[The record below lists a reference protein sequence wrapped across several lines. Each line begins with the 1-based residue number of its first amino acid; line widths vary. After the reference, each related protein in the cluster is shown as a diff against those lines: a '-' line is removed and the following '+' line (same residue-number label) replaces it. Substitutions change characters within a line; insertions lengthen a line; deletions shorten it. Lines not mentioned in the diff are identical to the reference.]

1 MRVESA
7 KDLSMYKAAYRL
19 AMDIFEVTKR
29 VTGPNHFHPS
39 EIPDCTGVCVTNSQS
54 RRLLSDC
61 KSCHAQ
67 AGN

>member
-29 VTGPNHFHPS
+29 VTGP
-39 EIPDCTGVCVTNSQS
+39 
-54 RRLLSDC
+54 SDFTLPE
-61 KSCHAQ
+61 SPIVLAF
-67 AGN
+67 A